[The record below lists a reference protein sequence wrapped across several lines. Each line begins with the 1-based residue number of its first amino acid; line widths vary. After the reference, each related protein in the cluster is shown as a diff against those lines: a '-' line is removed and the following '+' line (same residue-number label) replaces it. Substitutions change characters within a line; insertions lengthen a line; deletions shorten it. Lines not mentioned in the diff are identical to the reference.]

1 MSYQSRLYCSAV
13 AEGRL
18 LAERYK
24 SFHHMTACAC
34 SSWFTQIT
42 FIPIIWVA
50 TEHDRLHIPLYLPQK
65 SLIGNHAR
73 LRLGK
78 NVSGEKSRI
87 HGNARHRIYETNG
100 VSYNEII
107 PSAQANHLMAR
118 NKPRDRI
125 AIRRRRDL
133 RLIEGNEIV
142 VAKPALGHRKSKIQS
157 VVDRLFEIHVDTI
170 RAAK

>member
-34 SSWFTQIT
+34 SSWFTEIT
-42 FIPIIWVA
+42 FIPIFGSPPNTIGCRYHFIFPRNRSSGTMLDSASGRTYRERNPESMA
-50 TEHDRLHIPLYLPQK
+50 TLGTVYTRPTE
-65 SLIGNHAR
+65 SLTMR
-73 LRLGK
+73 
-78 NVSGEKSRI
+78 S
-87 HGNARHRIYETNG
+87 
-100 VSYNEII
+100 
-107 PSAQANHLMAR
+107 SAQANHLMAR

-133 RLIEGNEIV
+133 RLIEGNEIF

>member
-1 MSYQSRLYCSAV
+1 MS
-13 AEGRL
+13 
-18 LAERYK
+18 
-24 SFHHMTACAC
+24 
-34 SSWFTQIT
+34 
-42 FIPIIWVA
+42 
-50 TEHDRLHIPLYLPQK
+50 
-65 SLIGNHAR
+65 
-73 LRLGK
+73 
-78 NVSGEKSRI
+78 
-87 HGNARHRIYETNG
+87 ETNG